1 MKKFI
6 ITLSLVAVVAL
17 VPAVMVAYL
26 HETPADQKNEM
37 AKDGQQNQDEAG
49 TLRLVKTF

>member
-6 ITLSLVAVVAL
+6 INLSLVAVIAL

-26 HETPADQKNEM
+26 HQTPADQKTEM
-37 AKDGQQNQDEAG
+37 AKDSQQNTDEAG